1 MKILITGAA
10 GFIGMHVAHNLLQN
24 KNNIVIGVDN
34 INNYYDIRIKLER
47 IRILKQYNN
56 FFFTKSDLNN
66 VKKIDNLF
74 KKYNPTIVI
83 NLAAQAGVRYSI
95 LNPDTY
101 LKSNINGFHNILK
114 NAVKYKVKHLIFAST
129 SSVYGANQTKL
140 NREKDYTETPLS
152 VYAATK
158 KTNENLAHVYSY
170 LYKIKTTGLRF
181 FTVYGPLGRPDMALF
196 KFVKNI
202 LNNKTIEIY
211 NNGNMQRSFTYIDD
225 ITEAIVKLAKDKKPH
240 SNSNRIP
247 FNIFNIGNNKSM
259 RLSKFVKIIENSLKM
274 KAKKKFLPIQKG
286 DVKATCADTSK
297 LFDLIGYSPKTS
309 VEYGV
314 KKFIEWYK
322 NFYSIK

>member
-1 MKILITGAA
+1 MKILITGVA
-10 GFIGMHVAHNLLQN
+10 GFIGMHVAHKLLKN
-24 KNNIVIGVDN
+24 KNNIIIGVDN
-34 INNYYDIRIKLER
+34 VNNYYDVRIKLER
-47 IRILKQYNN
+47 IRILKKYNN
-56 FFFTKSDLNN
+56 FFFIKSDLNN
-66 VKKIDNLF
+66 IKKIDNLF
-74 KKYNPTIVI
+74 KKYHPSIVI

-95 LNPDTY
+95 LNPDAY
-101 LKSNINGFHNILK
+101 LKANINGFHNILK
-114 NAVKYKVKHLIFAST
+114 NAVKYKVKHLLFAS
-129 SSVYGANQTKL
+129 SSSIYGSNKSKL

-152 VYAATK
+152 VYAVTK

-196 KFVKNI
+196 KFVKNMI
-202 LNNKTIEIY
+202 NNKTIEIY

-225 ITEAIVKLAKDKKPH
+225 ITEAIVKLAKDNKTY
-240 SNSNRIP
+240 SNSNGIP
-247 FNIFNIGNNKSM
+247 FNIFNIGNDKSI
-259 RLSKFVKIIENSLKM
+259 RLSRFVKIIENSLKI

-297 LFDLIGYSPKTS
+297 LFNLIGYSPKTS

>member
-10 GFIGMHVAHNLLQN
+10 GFIGMHLAHSFLQN

-34 INNYYDIRIKLER
+34 INNYYDVKIKLER
-47 IRILKQYNN
+47 IRILKKYNN

-114 NAVKYKVKHLIFAST
+114 NAVKYKVKHLLFAST

-202 LNNKTIEIY
+202 LNKKTIEIY

-225 ITEAIVKLAKDKKPH
+225 ITEAIVKLSKDKKPH
-240 SNSNRIP
+240 PNSNGIP

-322 NFYSIK
+322 IFYSIK